1 MRKLKSLWQALEQF
15 PGLCNILVYWQE
27 ACAGDFPLILPHLQ
41 LTNDLGAIYP
51 CPNAGDADCPRNI
64 IDYGDGTYAATC
76 RHPLRLCGDIPL
88 STSDVVVRQLGLA
101 GLLRKCLELLGIRP
115 QELRNSAAG
124 VWELGLSISPA
135 TRGQPTYL
143 LVFSNGSAFRAACR
157 DLFFA
162 NASPFVVVAPTS
174 VHVTVELLLE
184 LTGTTEIA
192 PTPVGQRSAAVAA
205 YQRDYGSTIK
215 AICERAAVDPSDF
228 YKWKK
233 GLLKDSSDKARR
245 IEEALRVPPPHRV

>member
-1 MRKLKSLWQALEQF
+1 
-15 PGLCNILVYWQE
+15 
-27 ACAGDFPLILPHLQ
+27 
-41 LTNDLGAIYP
+41 
-51 CPNAGDADCPRNI
+51 
-64 IDYGDGTYAATC
+64 
-76 RHPLRLCGDIPL
+76 
-88 STSDVVVRQLGLA
+88 
-101 GLLRKCLELLGIRP
+101 
-115 QELRNSAAG
+115 
-124 VWELGLSISPA
+124 
-135 TRGQPTYL
+135 
-143 LVFSNGSAFRAACR
+143 VFSNGSAFRAACR

-174 VHVTVELLLE
+174 VHVTVELLRELTLRQCTLIPLEDRVGLSPDGRFVALE